1 MGGYCFGGEGAVV
14 VAVAVDVHVYP
25 ADFGNTKIMNPA
37 NPATAAPSTAIP
49 VAPSGEIFVWCFVC
63 SC

>member
-1 MGGYCFGGEGAVV
+1 M
-14 VAVAVDVHVYP
+14 AVDVHVYP